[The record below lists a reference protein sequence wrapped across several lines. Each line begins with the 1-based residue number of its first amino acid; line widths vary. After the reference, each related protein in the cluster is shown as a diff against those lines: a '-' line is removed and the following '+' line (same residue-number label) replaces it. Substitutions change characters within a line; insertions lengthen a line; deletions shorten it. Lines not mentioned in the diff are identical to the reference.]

1 MPVRRNVLY
10 KRGDDSRACAAH
22 LTMPA
27 PSKAV
32 QQDGHLGEPSTYGYD
47 APTSFQRW
55 ALAGLCVILL
65 SRKAFSILHAQLAVA
80 NAWDTAAAGSGA
92 YTSLMNTISSKGS
105 DQQATTVAKLASE
118 HPTVTF
124 ESPSSLCDQAVDREQ
139 EHG

>member
-1 MPVRRNVLY
+1 MPVRRNVLH
-10 KRGDDSRACAAH
+10 KHGDDSRACAAH

-65 SRKAFSILHAQLAVA
+65 SRKACSILHEQSAVA
-80 NAWDTAAAGSGA
+80 YVWDAAAAGSGA
-92 YTSLMNTISSKGS
+92 YTSLMNTIASKGCNR
-105 DQQATTVAKLASE
+105 QATTAVKLALE

-124 ESPSSLCDQAVDREQ
+124 ESLGSLRDQAVDREQ